1 MRLGV
6 FSSVAIYCFEGALE
20 LISAKTHGYQIGI
33 RSLVVA
39 FHGIVASSLLHNS
52 LRSTDQLLSA
62 GETGSVRQ
70 TWSDSRSDPTS
81 SKSIYQSCFTLTFCV
96 QSAESVKP
104 VILASSFINDGRID
118 ETFSICSV
126 VRTHL
131 EVRWHRELGRD
142 AQGSADLLWKCGWV
156 PAVEVQDQSPT
167 RRHCSERK
175 DDARNGLDGVGVRIP
190 DVGRS

>member
-39 FHGIVASSLLHNS
+39 FHGIVASSCFTTLFGLA
-52 LRSTDQLLSA
+52 DQLLSA
-62 GETGSVRQ
+62 GETGFVRQ
-70 TWSDSRSDPTS
+70 TRSDSRSDPTFV
-81 SKSIYQSCFTLTFCV
+81 KPIYQSCFTLTFCV

-104 VILASSFINDGRID
+104 VISASSFINNGRVD
-118 ETFSICSV
+118 EAKSICCA

-131 EVRWHRELGRD
+131 EVRR
-142 AQGSADLLWKCGWV
+142 C
-156 PAVEVQDQSPT
+156 
-167 RRHCSERK
+167 
-175 DDARNGLDGVGVRIP
+175 
-190 DVGRS
+190 